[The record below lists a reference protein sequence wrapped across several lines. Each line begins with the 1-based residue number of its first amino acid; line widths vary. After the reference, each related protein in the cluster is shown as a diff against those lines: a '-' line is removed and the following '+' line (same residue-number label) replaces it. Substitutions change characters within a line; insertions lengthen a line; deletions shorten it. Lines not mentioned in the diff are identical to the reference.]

1 MGGILGFFILIIG
14 ILVFLWFYQGGC
26 CVKKVV
32 NKFNPKVK
40 IDEVIEKKII
50 FEKNKGEC

>member
-1 MGGILGFFILIIG
+1 MKIFLIVMGGILGFFILIIG

-40 IDEVIEKKII
+40 IDEVIEKKNYI
-50 FEKNKGEC
+50 